1 MAAFI
6 VVVAMKSGP
15 RREKTTSKKNN
26 NNNNNN
32 KEEEE
37 EEEEEEFI
45 LVDLP
50 KFVPMLPGETLTFEG
65 LDTETPLLKTSSG
78 VTYEGYYERT
88 IGEALIVEPAD
99 KSCMSSYHASGGGG
113 SGKKR
118 VLLNANGEEIE
129 EEEEEDDD
137 AGANV
142 RAATETRLK
151 FRKPIE

>member
-26 NNNNNN
+26 NN
-32 KEEEE
+32 
-37 EEEEEEFI
+37 EEEEFI

-65 LDTETPLLKTSSG
+65 LDTETPVLKTSSG
-78 VTYEGYYERT
+78 ITYEGYYERT

-99 KSCMSSYHASGGGG
+99 KSCVSSYHASG
-113 SGKKR
+113 GKKR

-137 AGANV
+137 DAGANV

>member
-26 NNNNNN
+26 NNINN
-32 KEEEE
+32 K
-37 EEEEEEFI
+37 EEEEEFI

-99 KSCMSSYHASGGGG
+99 KSCVSSYHAS
-113 SGKKR
+113 SGKKKK
-118 VLLNANGEEIE
+118 VLLNAYGEEIE
-129 EEEEEDDD
+129 EEDDREDDED

>member
-1 MAAFI
+1 
-6 VVVAMKSGP
+6 MKSGP
-15 RREKTTSKKNN
+15 RRREKTANKK

-32 KEEEE
+32 KEEDE

-65 LDTETPLLKTSSG
+65 LDTETPVLKTSSG
-78 VTYEGYYERT
+78 ITYEGYYERT

-99 KSCMSSYHASGGGG
+99 KSCVSSYHASG
-113 SGKKR
+113 GKKR

-142 RAATETRLK
+142 RAATEIRLK
-151 FRKPIE
+151 FRKPV

>member
-1 MAAFI
+1 
-6 VVVAMKSGP
+6 MKSGP
-15 RREKTTSKKNN
+15 RRREKTANKKNN
-26 NNNNNN
+26 NNN
-32 KEEEE
+32 KEEEEE

-65 LDTETPLLKTSSG
+65 LDTETPVLKTSSG
-78 VTYEGYYERT
+78 ITYEGYYERT

-99 KSCMSSYHASGGGG
+99 KSCVSSYHASGG
-113 SGKKR
+113 SKKR

-137 AGANV
+137 DAGANV
-142 RAATETRLK
+142 RAATEIRLK

>member
-1 MAAFI
+1 MVVAAFI

-26 NNNNNN
+26 NN
-32 KEEEE
+32 
-37 EEEEEEFI
+37 EEEEFI

-99 KSCMSSYHASGGGG
+99 KSCVSSYHASGGGG

-129 EEEEEDDD
+129 EEEEEDD

-142 RAATETRLK
+142 RAATEIRLK
-151 FRKPIE
+151 FRKPV